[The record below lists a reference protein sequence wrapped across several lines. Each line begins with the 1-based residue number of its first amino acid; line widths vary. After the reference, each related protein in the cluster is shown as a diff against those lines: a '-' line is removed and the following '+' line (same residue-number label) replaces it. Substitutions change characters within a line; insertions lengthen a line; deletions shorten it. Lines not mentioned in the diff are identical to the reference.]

1 MFSGVWR
8 GAPIWANK
16 HRQTNQSL
24 VAELSERPANAG
36 NAEVSR
42 MLDPYIEAHEL
53 RELVLKKEI
62 RPREVAEFFIAR
74 TQKLNPRLGAFM
86 TVTPERALADADRIE
101 KMPEAEQRRALM
113 FGVPYSVKDLN
124 WTKDIPTSMGSK
136 NYEKFQP
143 PADDEIV
150 IKMRKAGGILL
161 GKTTTPEFGARPTT
175 EGGLC
180 PPARN
185 PWNLEHTA
193 GGSSGGAGSAVA
205 AGLGPLAQGSDG
217 GGSIRIPSACCGITG
232 IKPSRGRVSMSPAA
246 GEAWAG
252 FATFGPMGRT
262 VRDVATMLDV
272 MHGPVVGDP
281 YWAPEPVTSFRSAVG
296 IAPRHLRIGL
306 ITKTSLAKVDSETL
320 AALDSSAKLFEEMGH
335 RVEPINIDPGGRM
348 RDIVM
353 ALICA
358 GVGSVPVENI
368 NLVDPVVREAWEAGQ
383 KMSAAQYIGT
393 VTQMHNMAREIVQEL
408 SPYDAVI
415 SPVTSSPAVK
425 LGTLPSA
432 PNKYLKEL
440 PEWIPFTF
448 AFNATGQPAFSV
460 PTGFSKSGL
469 PLAMQIVGRQADE
482 VTIIGLAAQFEQ
494 ARPWNGKHPAL
505 D

>member
-1 MFSGVWR
+1 
-8 GAPIWANK
+8 
-16 HRQTNQSL
+16 
-24 VAELSERPANAG
+24 
-36 NAEVSR
+36 
-42 MLDPYIEAHEL
+42 MLNPYIEAHEL

-86 TVTPERALADADRIE
+86 TITPERALADADRIE
-101 KMPEAEQRRALM
+101 KMSESDRNRALM
-113 FGVPYSVKDLN
+113 FGVPYSIKDLN

-136 NYEKFQP
+136 NYERFMP

-150 IKMRKAGGILL
+150 IRMRNAGGILL
-161 GKTTTPEFGARPTT
+161 GKTSTPEFGGRPTT

-193 GGSSGGAGSAVA
+193 GGSSGGAGSALA
-205 AGLGPLAQGSDG
+205 AGLGSLAQGSDG
-217 GGSIRIPSACCGITG
+217 GGSIRIPSACCGVVG
-232 IKPSRGRVSMSPAA
+232 IKPSRGRISMSPVA

-252 FATFGPMGRT
+252 FATFGPMARS
-262 VRDVATMLDV
+262 VLDVATMLDV

-296 IAPRHLRIGL
+296 IPPRKLRIGM
-306 ITKTSLAKVDSETL
+306 ITKTALAKVDSETID
-320 AALDSSAKLFEEMGH
+320 ALQSSARLFEEMGH
-335 RVEPINIDPGGRM
+335 RIEPLNVDPGARM

-353 ALICA
+353 SLICA
-358 GVGSVPVENI
+358 GVGSVPVTDI
-368 NLVDPVVREAWEAGQ
+368 NLVDPVVRELWETGQ
-383 KMSAAQYIGT
+383 KMTASQYIAT
-393 VTQMHNMAREIVQEL
+393 VTQMHNMSREIVQEL
-408 SPYDAVI
+408 APYDVVI
-415 SPVTSSPAVK
+415 SPVTSRPAIK

-432 PNKYLKEL
+432 PNKYLTEL
-440 PEWIPFTF
+440 PEWIPFTYP
-448 AFNATGQPAFSV
+448 FNATGQPAFSV

-469 PLAMQIVGRQADE
+469 PLAMQIVGRPADE
-482 VTIIGLAAQFEQ
+482 VTIIGLAAQFER
-494 ARPWNGKHPAL
+494 ARPWKDKHPAL